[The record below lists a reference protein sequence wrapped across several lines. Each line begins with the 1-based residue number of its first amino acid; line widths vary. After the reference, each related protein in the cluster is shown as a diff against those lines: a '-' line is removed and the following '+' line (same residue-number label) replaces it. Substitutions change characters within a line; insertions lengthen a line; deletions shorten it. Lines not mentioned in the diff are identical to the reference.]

1 MLTPAARE
9 FAAENNKGV
18 VTTFRKNGATQMSI
32 VVCTPLGDGIAFTT
46 TEDRA
51 KLINLRR
58 DPRCSILVSKEDWW
72 GFIVFEG
79 HAQIIDQANTPRDEY
94 LEACRQVYR
103 QIAGEH
109 DNWPEYDQS
118 MIDDKRAVITVIPDR
133 TYGTA
138 L

>member
-1 MLTPAARE
+1 MTDEALK
-9 FAAENNKGV
+9 FVSENNKGV
-18 VTTFRKNGATQMSI
+18 VTTFRKDGAAQMSI
-32 VVCTPLGDGIAFTT
+32 VVCTPLGDGVAFTT

-58 DPRCSILVSKEDWW
+58 DPRCSILVSKDDWW

-79 HAQIIDQANTPRDEY
+79 HAEIIDQANTSREEF
-94 LEACRQVYR
+94 LAACRQVYR
-103 QIAGEH
+103 QISGEH

-118 MIDDKRAVITVIPDR
+118 MINDRRVVITVVPER

-138 L
+138 I

>member
-1 MLTPAARE
+1 MLTEKARE
-9 FAAENNKGV
+9 FAGENNKGV
-18 VTTFRKNGATQMSI
+18 VTTFRKSGAAQMSI
-32 VVCTPLGDGIAFTT
+32 VVCTPLGDGVAFTT

-79 HAQIIDQANTPRDEY
+79 RAEMIDQAGTPHDEF
-94 LEACRQVYR
+94 LAACRQVYR
-103 QIAGEH
+103 QISGEH
-109 DNWPEYDQS
+109 GNWDEYDQS
-118 MIDDKRAVITVIPDR
+118 MIDDRRVVVTVVPER
-133 TYGTA
+133 VYGTA